1 MNGMRRLQPSRNR
14 LAGALALWVSLA
26 ACVFAA
32 DPPISKLKDEMRQPW
47 ERGDTFFIR
56 GWKVARAFRCDLARD
71 CLDIPGGEAVAKPNE
86 TQKRADGGPLSWV
99 RTTAL
104 ETHAAS
110 APPRGERDDAVA
122 YAATIVERAA
132 AGKAVLSVGST
143 DGVRV

>member
-1 MNGMRRLQPSRNR
+1 
-14 LAGALALWVSLA
+14 
-26 ACVFAA
+26 
-32 DPPISKLKDEMRQPW
+32 MRQPS

-110 APPRGERDDAVA
+110 APPGESAMTPWPTRRRSWNARPPAKPFCPSVA
-122 YAATIVERAA
+122 PMASACE
-132 AGKAVLSVGST
+132 
-143 DGVRV
+143 